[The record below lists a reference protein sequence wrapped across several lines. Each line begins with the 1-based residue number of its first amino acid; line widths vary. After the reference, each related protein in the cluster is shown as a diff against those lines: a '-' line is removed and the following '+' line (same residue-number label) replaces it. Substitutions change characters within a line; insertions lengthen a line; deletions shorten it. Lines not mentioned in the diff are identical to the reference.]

1 MASELAA
8 GRFPRART
16 FSDAEEYFTMQM
28 LDTLAELDRRYTAIE
43 EEMAR
48 PEVATDHARLTDL
61 GRERAEIEDADRRLR
76 ALEDEIAAT
85 EAMADEEADPE
96 LAALAR
102 DELASLRARRD
113 AEMIGVR
120 SLLVPKDPNDDKDVI
135 VEIRAGT
142 GGEEAA
148 LFAAELYRM
157 YTKYAE
163 RQRWK
168 TELLNLNETGI
179 GGLKEVVFEVHGKG
193 AYSHLRWESGVH
205 RVQRVPVTE
214 SGGRIHTSTATVIV
228 MPEVEDV
235 DIQINEADLK
245 IDVYRSSGHGGQSV
259 NTTDSAVRITHL
271 PTGLVVTC
279 QDEKSQLKNK
289 NKALAVLR
297 ARLYDIELQKQ
308 QQELSQERRTQIG
321 SGDRSEKIRT
331 YNFPQD
337 RVTDHRIGMNR
348 SNLPGF
354 LNGDIEPMIAELR
367 NVDQAERLAAA
378 GLSLN

>member
-1 MASELAA
+1 
-8 GRFPRART
+8 
-16 FSDAEEYFTMQM
+16 MQM
-28 LDTLAELDRRYTAIE
+28 FDTLADIERRYLAIE
-43 EEMAR
+43 EEMGR
-48 PEVATDHARLTDL
+48 PDVVTDHLRLSAL
-61 GRERAEIEDADRRLR
+61 GRERAEIEDTVAAYRRLR
-76 ALEDEIAAT
+76 DLNDEIGAT
-85 EAMADEEADPE
+85 TDMAYEERDPE
-96 LAALAR
+96 MAALAR
-102 DELASLRARRD
+102 EELESLTRERDEQMAAIRR
-113 AEMIGVR
+113 M
-120 SLLVPKDPNDDKDVI
+120 LVPRDPNDERDVI

-163 RQRWK
+163 RQRWQV
-168 TELLNLNETGI
+168 ELIDLNETGI
-179 GGLKEVVFEVHGKG
+179 GGMKEVVFEVHGKG
-193 AYSHLRWESGVH
+193 AFAHLRWESGVH
-205 RVQRVPVTE
+205 RVQRVPATE

-235 DIQINEADLK
+235 DVQINDADLK

-279 QDEKSQLKNK
+279 QDEKSQLKNR

-297 ARLYDIELQKQ
+297 ARLYDMELQKQ
-308 QQELSQERRTQIG
+308 QQALSAERKSQIG
-321 SGDRSEKIRT
+321 TGDRSEKIRT

-348 SNLPGF
+348 SNLPGV
-354 LNGDIEPMIAELR
+354 LNGDIEPLIAELR
-367 NVDQAERLAAA
+367 AADQADRLAAA
-378 GLSLN
+378 GLAAD

>member
-1 MASELAA
+1 
-8 GRFPRART
+8 
-16 FSDAEEYFTMQM
+16 MQM
-28 LDTLAELDRRYTAIE
+28 FDTLADIERRYLQIE
-43 EEMAR
+43 EEMAK
-48 PEVATDHARLTDL
+48 PDVVTDHVRLSVL
-61 GRERAEIEDADRRLR
+61 GRERAELEDAVTAYRRLR
-76 ALEDEIAAT
+76 ELEDEIATT
-85 EAMADEEADPE
+85 EAMASEEADPE
-96 LAALAR
+96 MATLVREELDGLTNERETQTAAIR
-102 DELASLRARRD
+102 Q
-113 AEMIGVR
+113 M
-120 SLLVPKDPNDDKDVI
+120 LVPRDPIDEKDVV

-163 RQRWK
+163 RQRWRV
-168 TELLNLNETGI
+168 ELIDINETGI
-179 GGLKEVVFEVHGKG
+179 GGMKEVVFEVHGKG
-193 AYSHLRWESGVH
+193 AYAHLRWESGVH
-205 RVQRVPVTE
+205 RVQRVPATE

-235 DIQINEADLK
+235 DVQINEADLK

-279 QDEKSQLKNK
+279 QDEKSQLKNR

-297 ARLYDIELQKQ
+297 ARLYDIELQKR
-308 QQELSQERRTQIG
+308 QQELSAERKSQIG
-321 SGDRSEKIRT
+321 TGDRSEKIRT

-348 SNLPGF
+348 SNLPGV
-354 LNGDIEPMIAELR
+354 LNGDIDALITELR
-367 NVDQAERLAAA
+367 AVDQADRLAAA
-378 GLSLN
+378 GLTPN

>member
-1 MASELAA
+1 
-8 GRFPRART
+8 
-16 FSDAEEYFTMQM
+16 MQM
-28 LDTLAELDRRYTAIE
+28 LDTLADIERRYRTIE
-43 EEMAR
+43 EEMSR
-48 PEVATDHARLTDL
+48 PDVVTDAARLMAL
-61 GRERAEIEDADRRLR
+61 GRERAEIEEAALAYGRLR
-76 ALEDEIAAT
+76 ALETEIAQT
-85 EAMADEEADPE
+85 ESLAAEADPE

-102 DELASLRARRD
+102 DELAALRARRD
-113 AEMIGVR
+113 AEVADVR
-120 SLLVPKDPNDDKDVI
+120 RLLVPKDPTDEKDVI

-163 RQRWK
+163 RQRWQV
-168 TELLNLNETGI
+168 ELISLNETGI
-179 GGLKEVVFEVHGKG
+179 GGMKEVVFAVHGKG
-193 AYSHLRWESGVH
+193 AYAHLRWESGVH
-205 RVQRVPVTE
+205 RVQRVPATE

-228 MPEVEDV
+228 LPEVEDV
-235 DIQINEADLK
+235 EVQINEADLK

-279 QDEKSQLKNK
+279 QDEKSQLKNR
-289 NKALAVLR
+289 NKAMGVLR
-297 ARLYDIELQKQ
+297 ARLYDIELQKRQ
-308 QQELSQERRTQIG
+308 QAQSAERKTQIG

-337 RVTDHRIGMNR
+337 RVTDHRIGVNR

-354 LNGDIEPMIAELR
+354 MNGDIAPMIAELR
-367 NVDQAERLAAA
+367 SVDQAERLAAA
-378 GLSLN
+378 GLAPN